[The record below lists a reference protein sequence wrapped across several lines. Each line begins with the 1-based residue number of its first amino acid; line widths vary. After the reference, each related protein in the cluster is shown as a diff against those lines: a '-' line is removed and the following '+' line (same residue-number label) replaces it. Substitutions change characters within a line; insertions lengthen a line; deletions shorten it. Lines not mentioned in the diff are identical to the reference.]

1 MTPERARVIWKE
13 AIINVISLLRL
24 NKFQPPLI
32 GQTKLPPDVQYLRAH
47 FETWKPGTRGN
58 TPMAI
63 LYRMYENIVIDDEK
77 QLRKGIR
84 YFYAQPKW
92 HVSTIPD
99 PCDPD
104 PARYAILAALTGILV
119 KSLNLC
125 IAQGLP
131 REMPG
136 VPKTPHEL
144 EMSKAQPPRWQKE
157 PGWAARV
164 KPLEERL
171 ELPTRYGYA
180 PQHDELAS
188 VPFLEK
194 NISTFEPNIDFD
206 V

>member
-92 HVSTIPD
+92 H
-99 PCDPD
+99 
-104 PARYAILAALTGILV
+104 
-119 KSLNLC
+119 
-125 IAQGLP
+125 GLP

-194 NISTFEPNIDFD
+194 NTSTFEPNIDFD